1 MGKKRIKTIDLTQ
14 KGKAKEKK
22 PRKVV
27 KTGKEHGRLPDMGA
41 VALAEAEEIKKKKK
55 KEEKELEKKVKTEVK
70 KKTKSKKKTKLRSK
84 RYQALKTKFDRN
96 KFYPSEEAI
105 ELLIS
110 LANSK
115 IDETVEIHLS
125 TQVDKLTGRVNLP
138 HGTGKNQIVAI
149 ADDKLIDKVSKG
161 KIDFDVLIASPKM
174 MPKIAQIAKILGP
187 KGLMPNPK
195 AGTISE
201 KPAELK
207 KQLEK
212 GEIRFKT
219 ETKVPLLHLTIGK
232 ISFGQE
238 KLGQNLEA
246 LIKAVAVKNIKKAT
260 LTSTHS
266 PGVKLDLTNI

>member
-1 MGKKRIKTIDLTQ
+1 MGKKRIKAIDLAQ
-14 KGKAKEKK
+14 KGKVKKKK

-27 KTGKEHGRLPDMGA
+27 KTGKEHGRLSDMGA
-41 VALAEAEEIKKKKK
+41 VTLAETEEIKKKKK
-55 KEEKELEKKVKTEVK
+55 EEEKELEKKVKTEVK

-84 RYQALKTKFDRN
+84 RYQALKIKFDRN

-105 ELLIS
+105 ELLIN

-138 HGTGKNQIVAI
+138 HGTGKKQIVAI

-187 KGLMPNPK
+187 RGLMPNPK
-195 AGTISE
+195 ADTISE

-219 ETKVPLLHLTIGK
+219 ETKAPLLHLTIGK
-232 ISFGQE
+232 ISFGKE

-246 LIKAVAVKNIKKAT
+246 LIKAVAGKNIKKAT